1 VNGTGRIADAVNA
14 PQKQR
19 GPGMRQGRGSL
30 LDVRR

>member
-1 VNGTGRIADAVNA
+1 MGASCIAGAVNA
-14 PQKQR
+14 RQKQR